1 MPPIN
6 ASFVPQVSVSLDAP
20 TLAGLQAEAA
30 ALGDHFSEVTA
41 HPGDLVADAEEILT
55 AKADLADLIAR
66 KFKVSQGLLTR
77 IELLTKQ
84 LAPYVAELQRLA
96 TAATLNTAEADKARV
111 RLLEIRTLLAALGK
125 AAGLPADLFAL
136 ESRKSDR
143 LNVVM
148 MRMDVVLEN
157 VALYKEHLPD
167 TARVDA
173 LMVEARAVMD
183 AQKTARRGARLMR
196 TDRTQGSLQQERWER
211 LLLDA
216 MQYLS
221 AQGLAAYPGDATRE
235 ARYRLDH
242 VYGRAKSAVADPGAG
257 GATGVP
263 QDPA

>member
-6 ASFVPQVSVSLDAP
+6 TSFVPQVPVSLEAP
-20 TLAGLQAEAA
+20 TLEQLQAEAA
-30 ALGDHFSEVTA
+30 ALGDHFSEVTS

-55 AKADLADLIAR
+55 ARADLADLIGR
-66 KFKVSQGLLTR
+66 RFKVSEGLLTR
-77 IELLTKQ
+77 IELLMKQ
-84 LAPYVAELQRLA
+84 LAPYVAEMQRLA

-111 RLLEIRTLLAALGK
+111 RLLEIRSLLAKLGK
-125 AAGLPADLFAL
+125 AGGLPADLFAL
-136 ESRKSDR
+136 ETRKSDR

-157 VALYKEHLPD
+157 VALYKDHLPD

-242 VYGRAKSAVADPGAG
+242 VYGRAKSTVADPGAG
-257 GATGVP
+257 GATGVS